1 MTHEEILMQVLGQRS
16 GYIRG
21 KGTGV
26 RAYVKGKA
34 AIEQRKIVEKQQDK
48 IQLQEQKIKDLE
60 GKIEEYKTQQQ
71 EAMETFRQS
80 ILQQLQVTMP

>member
-1 MTHEEILMQVLGQRS
+1 MKKFLCKFWDKRS

-21 KGTGV
+21 KGMGV

-34 AIEQRKIVEKQQDK
+34 VIEQRKIVEQQQEK
-48 IQLQEQKIKDLE
+48 IQLQEQKIKELD

-71 EAMETFRQS
+71 EAMEAFRQS
-80 ILQQLQVTMP
+80 KLQQLQVTMP